1 MKLAWGLLWEK
12 SRKPLKTAWLI
23 MAGVVAIY
31 IGAIG
36 PMDAGRGIATERG
49 AGLAAMS
56 TGLLQSTGYSMGVI
70 GGVPGYAMRSKVVAM
85 NYVDSRPGSEDRKTI
100 RTALLDA
107 ITKSPRDTGEQ
118 IRKLTEQAGGF
129 VEKAETYGEGTSSS
143 VSIVV
148 RVPAGK
154 FEEVRAAIQKLGLR
168 VVSENL
174 QAQDVTKQYVDQDAQ
189 LRNLRAQENQYL
201 SILKS
206 AKTVQDTL
214 DVSEK
219 LDEVRGQ
226 IEQQQAEFTLLSKQ
240 IETVA
245 LSISLHAEADTQVFG
260 IQWRPIYQLKLS
272 ARRGIESVG
281 DYAASMASFLFYLP
295 SILLWLVTILIG
307 AAVGWRVL
315 RWAGRVLFRA
325 RSVNAAIP
333 ESISEK

>member
-1 MKLAWGLLWEK
+1 MKLAWGLVWEK
-12 SRKPLKTAWLI
+12 SRKQLKTAWLI
-23 MAGVVAIY
+23 TAGVVAIY
-31 IGAIG
+31 IGGIA
-36 PMDAGRGIATERG
+36 PMDTGRGIATERG
-49 AGLAAMS
+49 TGLAAMS
-56 TGLLQSTGYSMGVI
+56 MSLPQSTGYDRGVI
-70 GGVPGYAMRSKVVAM
+70 GAALGNSLQTKIATV
-85 NYVDSRPGSEDRKTI
+85 NYVDSLPGSEDRKTI
-100 RTALLDA
+100 RTASLDA
-107 ITKSPRDTGEQ
+107 ITKNPRDAGEQ
-118 IRKLTEQAGGF
+118 IRKLIEQAGGF
-129 VEKAETYGEGTSSS
+129 VEKSEAYGEGISSS

-189 LRNLRAQENQYL
+189 LRNLGAQENQYL

>member
-1 MKLAWGLLWEK
+1 MKLAWGMLWEK
-12 SRKPLKTAWLI
+12 SHNRLKTAWLI
-23 MAGVVAIY
+23 AAGIVAIY

-36 PMDAGRGIATERG
+36 PVDTGREIATER
-49 AGLAAMS
+49 ATGLGAMS
-56 TGLLQSTGYSMGVI
+56 MSLPQSTGYDRGVI
-70 GGVPGYAMRSKVVAM
+70 GGALGNTMRAKVAAM
-85 NYVDSRPGSEDRKTI
+85 NYVDGLPGSEDRKTI
-100 RTALLDA
+100 RTTTLDA
-107 ITKSPRDTGEQ
+107 ITKRPRDVGEQ
-118 IRKLTEQAGGF
+118 IRKLAEQAGGF
-129 VEKAETYGEGTSSS
+129 VEKSETSGEDISSS

-148 RVPAGK
+148 RVPAAK
-154 FEEVRAAIQKLGLR
+154 FEEVRTAIQKLGLR
-168 VVSENL
+168 VLSENL

-189 LRNLRAQENQYL
+189 LRNLRAQETQYL

-206 AKTVQDTL
+206 ARTVKDTL

-219 LDEVRGQ
+219 LDEVRGE

-245 LSISLHAEADTQVFG
+245 FSISLHAEADTQVFG

-281 DYAASMASFLFYLP
+281 DYAASMVSFLFYLP
-295 SILLWLVTILIG
+295 SILLWLMTILAG

-325 RSVNAAIP
+325 RSGNAAIP
-333 ESISEK
+333 ESIP

>member
-23 MAGVVAIY
+23 TAGVVAIY
-31 IGAIG
+31 IGGIG

-49 AGLAAMS
+49 TGLAAMS
-56 TGLLQSTGYSMGVI
+56 TGLPQSTRYSMGFI
-70 GGVPGYAMRSKVVAM
+70 GGVPGTAMQSKVAAM
-85 NYVDSRPGSEDRKTI
+85 NYVDRLPGSEDRKTI
-100 RTALLDA
+100 RTASLDA
-107 ITKSPRDTGEQ
+107 ITKNPRDAGEQ
-118 IRKLTEQAGGF
+118 IRKLIEQAGGF
-129 VEKAETYGEGTSSS
+129 VEKSEAYGEGISSS

-174 QAQDVTKQYVDQDAQ
+174 QAQDVTKQYVDEDAQ

-206 AKTVQDTL
+206 ARTVKDTL

-226 IEQQQAEFTLLSKQ
+226 IEQQQAEFTRLSKQ
-240 IETVA
+240 VETVA

-272 ARRGIESVG
+272 ARHGIESGG

-295 SILLWLVTILIG
+295 SILLWLMTILIG

-315 RWAGRVLFRA
+315 RWAGRLLFRA
-325 RSVNAAIP
+325 RSMNAAIP
-333 ESISEK
+333 ESMPQK